1 MNSIKKLKKL
11 DEQVFD
17 REETYEYLFD
27 RFYDLILDGRFKQA
41 DEFIEEFIKEDFSL
55 SVCIFF
61 LEITLKYKNILSN
74 RQKLFDKTYNIG
86 NNIMLEDYLEK
97 TLCNLK

>member
-27 RFYDLILDGRFKQA
+27 RFYWKPRNLTALPQGLLGDLFYCVG
-41 DEFIEEFIKEDFSL
+41 
-55 SVCIFF
+55 
-61 LEITLKYKNILSN
+61 TGG
-74 RQKLFDKTYNIG
+74 IG
-86 NNIMLEDYLEK
+86 GIAPLL
-97 TLCNLK
+97 L